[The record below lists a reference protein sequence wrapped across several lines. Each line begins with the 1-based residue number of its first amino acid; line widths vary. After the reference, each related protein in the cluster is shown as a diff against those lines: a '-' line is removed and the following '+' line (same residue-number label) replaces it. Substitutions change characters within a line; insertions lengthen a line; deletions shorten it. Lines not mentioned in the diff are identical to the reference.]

1 MNVYVIKN
9 KKGSIQFVYGDWVK
23 ARIKAADG
31 VVKIVDW
38 DKVDDV
44 IYGDLSYDD
53 LPVY

>member
-9 KKGSIQFVYGDWVK
+9 QKGAIQLVYGDWVK
-23 ARIKAADG
+23 ARTKAADG
-31 VVKIVDW
+31 VVKIVAS

-44 IYGDLSYDD
+44 IYGRLSYED